1 MAQEMLTSPSGKT
14 LETSMTEG
22 ETSFLVLEP
31 LEADDYTCR
40 INPLGRA
47 MQCLYANDSLFEK
60 ATVKVDTVEVRLM
73 LLETETNETKEIT
86 DEQDHRIHEAV
97 EERSKLETAMK
108 KENTQMQKMMKTATK
123 SVFFL
128 TYAKEKAY
136 RTNEKILG
144 SSTLGNSDNSYN
156 EKTGVFTAPV
166 TGTYL
171 FFATATVDKRSDNR
185 YSAGIRMKVDTG
197 KRQQV
202 SECWTSNMNTKQ
214 MGNCQA
220 VLALTAGQKVY
231 LENAGGNRV
240 FFEPMSTTF
249 GGVLMKVDMSSKL

>member
-1 MAQEMLTSPSGKT
+1 
-14 LETSMTEG
+14 MTEG

-108 KENTQMQKMMKTATK
+108 KENTQMQKMMSK
-123 SVFFL
+123 SAHL
-128 TYAKEKAY
+128 
-136 RTNEKILG
+136 
-144 SSTLGNSDNSYN
+144 S
-156 EKTGVFTAPV
+156 
-166 TGTYL
+166 
-171 FFATATVDKRSDNR
+171 
-185 YSAGIRMKVDTG
+185 VDTG